1 MSQRVLELQAAKA
14 WHLKSP
20 SEWDG
25 LSKEDRAEM
34 LALQEA
40 ENVMQSWAIEQNKP
54 KKKGR

>member
-1 MSQRVLELQAAKA
+1 MSQRVLELQAARS
-14 WHLKSP
+14 WNHKSP
-20 SEWDG
+20 SSWDG